1 MTGKDNANEAKAD
14 AAVKQVQNQNNIVTT
29 MFSQTGKGSLMQRIA
44 SPNQTVGKFKNM
56 N

>member
-1 MTGKDNANEAKAD
+1 
-14 AAVKQVQNQNNIVTT
+14 

-44 SPNQTVGKFKNM
+44 SPNQAVGKYKGNM